1 MLHAKSFFA
10 DSPDPVSSVPP
21 HHVAEGITIRGEK
34 EANQGDFFLDN

>member
-10 DSPDPVSSVPP
+10 DSPDPVSPVPP

-34 EANQGDFFLDN
+34 EANQGDFF